1 MYTIL
6 ITHSQC
12 NNYHYLQAE
21 TAKWFATAQ
30 ERSAD
35 LDALSAVIAERTAT
49 LEHTE
54 TSLRAAEAALG
65 ETRSAQEA
73 SAREGSEKA
82 RRLEEELNRVRASS
96 AAATRASA
104 EAVEVAEQARARARA
119 EAARGE
125 AAGRNADRSVCWP
138 IIISSDKQL
147 YACKDFK

>member
-1 MYTIL
+1 LT
-6 ITHSQC
+6 THD
-12 NNYHYLQAE
+12 HLQAE

-35 LDALSAVIAERTAT
+35 LDALTAVIAERTAT

-54 TSLRAAEAALG
+54 NSLRAAEVALG
-65 ETRSAQEA
+65 ETRSAQETA
-73 SAREGSEKA
+73 ARENAEKV
-82 RRLEEELNRVRASS
+82 RRAEEELKRIRTSS

-125 AAGRNADRSVCWP
+125 AAGRDADRLVC
-138 IIISSDKQL
+138 
-147 YACKDFK
+147 